1 MQCDTQLLLT
11 FTTTQKHLADV
22 SHGQALAFEIGL
34 ISERTAVEY
43 IEITPTTPPNQNNM
57 SKESS
62 KHRESMFH
70 VVQNTYMG
78 NVNINAHTHVAR

>member
-1 MQCDTQLLLT
+1 MQCDTQLLHT
-11 FTTTQKHLADV
+11 FSPTQKHLADV

-43 IEITPTTPPNQNNM
+43 IEITPPNQNNM